1 MAPHQM
7 TSGVV
12 AISYLVGLP
21 YYLAHKP
28 PALTAAL
35 VALGNYLLA
44 NVVFHYAL
52 AFKRGPGFPPSE
64 DAAALPQ
71 VGGGCTCLLKSF
83 GSCDLLAFSLNFDDK
98 FPPKSPV
105 ICCICHVHG

>member
-1 MAPHQM
+1 M

-12 AISYLVGLP
+12 SISYLVGLP

-44 NVVFHYAL
+44 NVAFHYAL
-52 AFKRGPGFPPSE
+52 AFKRGPGFPPAE

-71 VGGGCTCLLKSF
+71 VGAVDGGCLCSSALK
-83 GSCDLLAFSLNFDDK
+83 
-98 FPPKSPV
+98 
-105 ICCICHVHG
+105 

>member
-1 MAPHQM
+1 MAPQQM

-21 YYLAHKP
+21 YYAAHKP

-52 AFKRGPGFPPSE
+52 AFKRGPGFPPGE

-71 VGGGCTCLLKSF
+71 VGGGCLCSSALK
-83 GSCDLLAFSLNFDDK
+83 
-98 FPPKSPV
+98 
-105 ICCICHVHG
+105 

>member
-1 MAPHQM
+1 M

-12 AISYLVGLP
+12 AVSYHVGLP

-44 NVVFHYAL
+44 NVAFHYAL
-52 AFKRGPGFPPSE
+52 AFKRGPGFPPAE

-71 VGGGCTCLLKSF
+71 VGAASVLHKYIHSFMLLHIYAIFRYNSTT
-83 GSCDLLAFSLNFDDK
+83 FSLSSVFYQ
-98 FPPKSPV
+98 
-105 ICCICHVHG
+105 